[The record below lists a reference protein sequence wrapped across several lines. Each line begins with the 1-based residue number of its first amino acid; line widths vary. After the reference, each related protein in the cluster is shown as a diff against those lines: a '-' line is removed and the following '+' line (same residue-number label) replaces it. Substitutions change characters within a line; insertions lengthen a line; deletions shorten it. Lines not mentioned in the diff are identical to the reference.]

1 MDTFQVDEDW
11 PFMRAVEART
21 AFAAY
26 SVSANV
32 FAKPVPSAG
41 HTSLRLS
48 HRPFVCDVA
57 VAKA

>member
-1 MDTFQVDEDW
+1 
-11 PFMRAVEART
+11 MRAVEART